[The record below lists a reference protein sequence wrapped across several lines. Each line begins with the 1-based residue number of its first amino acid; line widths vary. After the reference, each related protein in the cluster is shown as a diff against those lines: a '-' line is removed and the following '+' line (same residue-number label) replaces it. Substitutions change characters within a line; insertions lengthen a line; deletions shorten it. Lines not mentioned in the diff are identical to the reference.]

1 MVFQACK
8 HVLHGDFRLVENSFY
23 KPDRRETFRVE
34 ELIDGLERSA
44 SSEDS

>member
-1 MVFQACK
+1 MVF
-8 HVLHGDFRLVENSFY
+8 LNETGLRLRDWEQEQL
-23 KPDRRETFRVE
+23 RATFRVE